1 MKGTIVATWVR
12 TAQKLWGENLV
23 SGVLQQ
29 FGYGSDHVFLP
40 TEDIA
45 DHIPQEMVRLLS
57 QKTGMSVG
65 AVWHAIGQDNIKT
78 FFEAYPAFFQRKN
91 LYAFLESMYDVHIEV
106 MRIIPGAKPP
116 DLRMD
121 VVSGNEAIFSYKS
134 KRAMFDYFQGL
145 LEGAAQHYHEE
156 INVTVLKKECEELQL
171 KLRFPY
177 EIRRIKSYGISSM
190 LSFLPG
196 IASKCGLLTAVIVFI
211 ALLPVQFFTQSIPLW
226 VALPAGLA
234 AFIGCWLVLRPV
246 QDIENEIDQLLAH
259 QYYSLMQIKTGDAF
273 ERIGNKIDTY
283 KQAVR
288 REFTGFKGTGDELD
302 KYGDAFNA
310 LAEKMS
316 GTSDE
321 ITKVVNDV
329 AASAMHEAENTTE
342 AVGILNGNIETFKV
356 VVKEQIENNKQ
367 LQEAVLEIDHGFCN
381 VRNSSNK
388 LNESMENF
396 ALVKQSVEGLRT
408 QAKKITLIT
417 NTVAAIAGQTN
428 LLALNAAIEAA
439 RAGEQ
444 GKGFAVVAEEVR
456 MLAEQSREQSKIISA
471 DVGVI
476 THTIEDVVRHVDTEY
491 EVLAQESS
499 QLMGVVDDNMRC
511 LKNVRGVSDNI
522 VDMIDKLEQEMQG
535 IHAVYSKIESIAA
548 ISEEN
553 SAATEEVS
561 ASVHVY
567 NEKLHDMMEKIME
580 FKKMTQHFIKG
591 IERYQV

>member
-12 TAQKLWGENLV
+12 TARKLWGESLV
-23 SGVLQQ
+23 SEVLRQI
-29 FGYGSDHVFLP
+29 GYGSDHVFLP
-40 TEDIA
+40 TEDIE
-45 DHIPQEMVRLLS
+45 DHIPQKMIHLIS
-57 QKTGMSVG
+57 QKMSLPISD
-65 AVWHAIGQDNIKT
+65 VWHAIGKDNIKT
-78 FFEAYPAFFQRKN
+78 FFEAYPAFFQRNN

-116 DLRMD
+116 DLRMH

-134 KRAMFDYFQGL
+134 KRAMFDYFRGL
-145 LEGAAQHYHEE
+145 LEGAAQHYNEKIE
-156 INVTVLKKECEELQL
+156 ITVLKKEREELEL

-177 EIRRIKSYGISSM
+177 EIHRIKAYEM
-190 LSFLPG
+190 NYALKFLPG
-196 IASKCGLLTAVIVFI
+196 LASKCGLLTVAIAFI
-211 ALLPVQFFTQSIPLW
+211 ALLPLQFLTNSIPLW
-226 VALPAGLA
+226 AALPAGLA
-234 AFIGCWLVLRPV
+234 AFIGCWLVARPL
-246 QDIENEIDQLLAH
+246 QDIENEVDQLLQH
-259 QYYSLMQIKTGDAF
+259 QYSSLMQIKTGDAF
-273 ERIGNKIDTY
+273 ERIGNKINTY
-283 KQAVR
+283 KQTIR

-302 KYGDAFNA
+302 RYGDAFNA

-342 AVGILNGNIETFKV
+342 AVGILNGNIETFKD

-367 LQEAVLEIDHGFCN
+367 LKEAVLEIDHGFSN

-388 LNESMENF
+388 LNESMDNF

-408 QAKKITLIT
+408 QAKKITMIT
-417 NTVAAIAGQTN
+417 NTVASIAGQTN

-456 MLAEQSREQSKIISA
+456 MLAEQSQEQSKIISA
-471 DVGVI
+471 DVQVI

-567 NEKLHDMMEKIME
+567 NEKLHDMMEKITE

-591 IERYQV
+591 IEQYKV